1 MEAAIVVN
9 VGMSFVQATYKL
21 EGDGSLVLTCYEVI
35 SALTA
40 SISQVHHYRNAQA
53 VARCI
58 SSNTSAQQQLLQYA
72 FACVQPGLH
81 YFIDQKCSSMAEPI
95 ACFKAARFFS
105 PSKVHEIRP
114 SASDFDTLDSFHFL
128 CGSLS
133 SLKSELPF
141 TPLLRIRT
149 H

>member
-1 MEAAIVVN
+1 MEAAIVVD

-35 SALTA
+35 SALTT
-40 SISQVHHYRNAQA
+40 SISHVQHYPNAQA

-58 SSNTSAQQQLLQYA
+58 SSNTSVQQQLLQYA

-95 ACFKAARFFS
+95 ACFFS